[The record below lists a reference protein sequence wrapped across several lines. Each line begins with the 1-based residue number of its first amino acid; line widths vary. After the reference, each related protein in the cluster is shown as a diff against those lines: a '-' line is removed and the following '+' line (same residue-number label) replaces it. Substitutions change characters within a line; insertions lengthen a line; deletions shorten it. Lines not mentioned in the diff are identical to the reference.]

1 MTTRGVTLFADTGFL
16 SPGWADTGADHLLD
30 DRAWLAAMVEV
41 ELALARAQVK
51 VGIVPPD
58 VPDAIAATVDMTQFD
73 WEGLVSGVRA
83 TGNPAVVFVSQLTK
97 IVAATDQ
104 RAADYVHRGS
114 TSQDILDTATM
125 LVTRRVLDRVHADL
139 SRVASALAGL
149 AGTYRDTV
157 MAGRTLTQ
165 HAVPI
170 TFGLKASGWLNS
182 VMDVLDRLDRLALPV
197 SLGGAAGTL
206 AAYQEFTD
214 GDCLDLVEPFA
225 DELGLTAPLVPWHSA
240 RLPIVDIG
248 TTLAAVTGVLGKI
261 AADVEVLTRT
271 EIGELAEPQA
281 PGRGASSAMPQK
293 RNPVYV
299 TAILT
304 AARQVPQLVA
314 VLHQSMVVPDE
325 RSAGGWHAE
334 WQPLRECLRLA
345 AGAARNAADLTNG
358 LCVFPERMLTNLALT
373 GGAVVSE
380 RLSAVLTPL
389 LGKSEAKAL
398 LTEAAFASADRPAEL
413 PEILTKLLVSRGH
426 EVPDVAE
433 LCDPSAYLGASGQ
446 LVDRVL
452 QRYEEVNVR

>member
-1 MTTRGVTLFADTGFL
+1 MIGAKMFADTGFL
-16 SPGWADTGADHLLD
+16 SPGWAGTGADHLLD

-41 ELALARAQVK
+41 ELALARAQAK

-58 VPDAIAATVDMTQFD
+58 VPDAIAAAVDLARFD
-73 WEGLVSGVRA
+73 WDGLVSGVRA
-83 TGNPAVVFVSQLTK
+83 TGNPAVAFVAQLTR
-97 IVAATDQ
+97 IVAETDQ
-104 RAADYVHRGS
+104 RAADHVHRGS
-114 TSQDILDTATM
+114 TSQDVLDTATM

-139 SRVASALAGL
+139 SRVATALAGL
-149 AGTYRDTV
+149 AEGHRDTV

-170 TFGLKASGWLNS
+170 TFGLKVAGWLNP

-206 AAYQEFTD
+206 AAYQEFSA
-214 GDCLDLVEPFA
+214 GDCLELVEPFA
-225 DELGLTAPLVPWHSA
+225 DELGLVAPLVPWHSA

-261 AADVEVLTRT
+261 AADVEVMTRT
-271 EIGELAEPQA
+271 EIGELAEPHA
-281 PGRGASSAMPQK
+281 PGKGASSAMPQK
-293 RNPVYV
+293 RNPVLT

-304 AARQVPQLVA
+304 AARQVPNLVA
-314 VLHQSMVVPDE
+314 VLHQSLVVPDE

-345 AGAARNAADLTNG
+345 AGAARNAADLTDG
-358 LCVFPERMLTNLALT
+358 LCVFPDRMRANLALT

-389 LGKSEAKAL
+389 LGKNEAKAL
-398 LTEAAFASADRPAEL
+398 LTEAAFASADRPGDL
-413 PEILTKLLVSRGH
+413 PEILTNLLAARGH
-426 EVPDVAE
+426 DLPGVAE
-433 LCDPSAYLGASGQ
+433 LCDPAAYLGAARR

-452 QRYEEVNVR
+452 DRYEEVSVR